1 MKFTRTDPAPKVV
14 KVVIPLPLW
23 VTIEA
28 KVVKAINQATTHI
41 ICAVLLLILVCAG
54 FALGIWQELLSH
66 L

>member
-1 MKFTRTDPAPKVV
+1 
-14 KVVIPLPLW
+14 VIPPPLW

-28 KVVKAINQATTHI
+28 KVVKAINHATTHI